1 MCLVVIVDDRATNR
15 AIYGQLA
22 RNIGQDVEVQAF
34 GEPEQALDWLVSHRA
49 DLIVTDYDMPRMVGD
64 EFVSRVR
71 RLPSSNG
78 VPIMMITV
86 CDWRLLRLRALE
98 SGATDFLQAPI
109 DHAEFLTRARNLLKL
124 SHAARLPE
132 AAQTTPAP
140 AEPPPSSDESIDDET
155 GALLDRCGE
164 GGYAFHFIEIAPS
177 AEPPDLTEALQTHLR
192 GGDLALKIDG
202 LRYVL
207 LQSHA
212 SAAGAEALARR
223 LARARDSFRGVA
235 AFRIG
240 SASPRPEVAP
250 ARARAVECLRE
261 ARRATREA
269 WRVGNGAVAQDNW
282 GLAPIVDLQSGV
294 LAGAQLLNGAA
305 PARADDPDALR
316 EALAFVAAKRIG
328 PDDGFRLCL
337 RLTLDSGA
345 AEAMPLRLASLL
357 VEAEVEPAR
366 LQFVVCAREAAAD
379 RSRAGRI
386 LAALSALGVGLAFD
400 LGDAPPPECKA
411 AALALANELEPAASG
426 RPAVAAA
433 CRDAGDVAAIAALHA
448 ETLSLGDKAPLL
460 LSYDVPES
468 GLLGN
473 LRRAGVR
480 LAQGAC
486 FGAPFA
492 LRDFAAL
499 LAARRRAQGGPVEAR
514 HA

>member
-34 GEPEQALDWLVSHRA
+34 GEPEQGLDWLVSHRA

-124 SHAARLPE
+124 SHAAR
-132 AAQTTPAP
+132 P
-140 AEPPPSSDESIDDET
+140 AEASAPPPAAAEPASSDDAIDDET

-164 GGYAFHFIEIAPS
+164 GGYAFHFIEITPS
-177 AEPPDLTEALQTHLR
+177 AEPPDLTEALQDHLR
-192 GGDLALKIDG
+192 GGDLALKIDR
-202 LRYVL
+202 LRYVV
-207 LQSHA
+207 LQSPVE

-223 LARARDSFRGVA
+223 IARARDSFRGVA

-240 SASPRPEVAP
+240 SASPRTEIAP

-261 ARRATREA
+261 ARRTTREA
-269 WRVGNGAVAQDNW
+269 WRLGNGPVAQDNW

-294 LAGAQLLNGAA
+294 LAGAQLLSGAA

-328 PDDGFRLCL
+328 PGDGFRLCL
-337 RLTLDSGA
+337 RLTLESGA
-345 AEAMPLRLASLL
+345 AQAMPLRLASLL
-357 VEAEVEPAR
+357 VEPAR
-366 LQFVVCAREAAAD
+366 LQFLICAREAAAD
-379 RSRAGRI
+379 RARAGRI
-386 LAALSALGVGLAFD
+386 LSALSALGVGLALD
-400 LGDAPPPECKA
+400 LGDVPPLDREA
-411 AALALANELEPAASG
+411 AALALASALEPATNG
-426 RPAVAAA
+426 RPAVEAP
-433 CRDAGDVAAIAALHA
+433 CRDAGDVATMAALHA
-448 ETLSLGDKAPLL
+448 ATLSLGDKAPLL
-460 LSYDVPES
+460 LAYDVPES
-468 GLLGN
+468 GLLSN

-514 HA
+514 QA